1 MSNEIV
7 NVEQAAAWDGP
18 DGQYWAEHQARF
30 DQTIRP
36 HHAGLMA
43 AAAIAAGERVLDI
56 GCGNGL
62 TSRDAA
68 RAAGPTGEVVAI
80 DLSGPML
87 GKAQQLAKDE
97 GLGNIRFEQGDAQ
110 VYRFEREAFDVVMS
124 RFGVMFFEDPVAAFT
139 NIAAAVRPGGR
150 LAMLVWQ
157 SPSANEWA
165 TSLLGPLTMGRDLPT
180 PPPGAPGPFSLGVTD
195 HLGGILTEAGFRD
208 AAFRSSEQT
217 FDVGN
222 DTDDAYRFV
231 SGLQPVLNMLEDLDE
246 ATTAEA
252 LDNLREVVAA
262 HETPEGVIF
271 RSAAWVVTARK
282 P

>member
-18 DGQYWAEHQARF
+18 DGRYWAEHQARF
-30 DQTIRP
+30 DQTIHP

-43 AAAIAAGERVLDI
+43 AATIAPGERVLDI

-68 RAAGPTGEVVAI
+68 RAAGPHGEVVAV

-87 GKAQQLAKDE
+87 GKAEQLAKDD
-97 GLGNIRFEQGDAQ
+97 GLDNIRFEQGDAQ
-110 VYRFEREAFDVVMS
+110 VYRFEREAFDVAMS
-124 RFGVMFFEDPVAAFT
+124 RFGVMFFENPVAAFT
-139 NIAAAVRPGGR
+139 NIASAIRSGGR

-157 SPSANEWA
+157 SPAVNEWVS
-165 TSLLGPLTMGRDLPT
+165 SLMGPLAMGRDLPA
-180 PPPGAPGPFSLGVTD
+180 PPPGAPGPFSLADTE

-208 AAFRSSEQT
+208 AAFTPSEQS
-217 FDVGN
+217 FNVGT
-222 DTDDAYRFV
+222 DIDDAYRFV
-231 SGLQPVLNMLEDLDE
+231 SGLQPVLMMLEDLDE
-246 ATTAEA
+246 ATRAQA
-252 LDNLREVVAA
+252 LANLRDVVAA
-262 HETPEGVIF
+262 HEAPEGVIF

>member
-18 DGQYWAEHQARF
+18 DGQYWVEHQARF

-36 HHAGLMA
+36 HHAQLMA
-43 AAAIAAGERVLDI
+43 AAAIGAGERILDI

-68 RAAGPTGEVVAI
+68 RATGPGGEVLGV

-87 GKAQQLAKDE
+87 GKAEQLAKDD

-110 VYRFEREAFDVVMS
+110 VYRFERGAFDVVIS
-124 RFGVMFFEDPVAAFT
+124 RFGVMFFEDPAAAFT
-139 NIAAAVRPGGR
+139 NIASAVRSGGR

-157 SPSANEWA
+157 SPVANEWVS
-165 TSLLGPLTMGRDLPT
+165 SLRDPLAMGRDLPA
-180 PPPGAPGPFSLGVTD
+180 PPPGAPGPFALADTD
-195 HLGGILTEAGFRD
+195 HVRGILTEAGFRD
-208 AAFRSSEQT
+208 VAFTSSEQS
-217 FDVGN
+217 FNVGT

-231 SGLQPVLNMLEDLDE
+231 SGLQPVLMMLEDLDE
-246 ATTAEA
+246 ATKAQA
-252 LDNLREVVAA
+252 LDNLRGVVAA